1 MIDVIASIRVK
12 PGRLQEYLE
21 AFKSN
26 VSAVLAEDGCID
38 YYPALDVESG
48 HPAQSKDPNMVTVV
62 EKWRDVAALAAHSQA
77 PHMLRLR
84 ETVGEMVEGISIK
97 VVGKA

>member
-21 AFKSN
+21 VFKAN
-26 VSAVLAEDGCID
+26 VPAVLAEDGCID

-48 HPAQSKDPNMVTVV
+48 HAAQSKDPTMVTVV
-62 EKWRDVAALAAHSQA
+62 EKWRDVAALTAHSQA